1 MTTKRDGTTTDVSRT
16 TIGAAGRRALFCCS
30 AIALATLWVAPA
42 ATEER
47 RSIES
52 LVTLDPPGSVDSRPV
67 GINDS
72 GDITGLY
79 FTADGK
85 GHGFLLT
92 RGVYTSIDIP
102 GAIRTNAIG
111 VAELRPL
118 DDSDAEASSD
128 GRPRS
133 RGTHHRLAVVG
144 RYDTPDGVAHGYRLS
159 DGVLTTIDFP
169 GTTFTVAAGINS
181 SGHIVG
187 RYFGADRLFHGFIFI
202 DGEFTTID
210 YPGAL
215 SIHGIT
221 INAKGDIAGYYE
233 DVARTFHA
241 FLLSADGVFT
251 TIDPPGSL
259 ATGSAGGNLGL
270 NSREL
275 VGSFRVRPATLPCGC
290 DGRSG
295 FVFRH
300 GEYEVFDAPGAAST
314 FFSGINRRG
323 DIVGIY
329 EDATRRRHGFLLPQ
343 GVDK

>member
-16 TIGAAGRRALFCCS
+16 TIGVADRRALFCCS

-42 ATEER
+42 ATKER

-52 LVTLDPPGSVDSRPV
+52 LVTLDPPGSVDSRPI

-79 FTADGK
+79 FTADGR

-92 RGVYTSIDIP
+92 RGVYTSIDVP
-102 GAIRTNAIG
+102 GAIRTNATG

-118 DDSDAEASSD
+118 DDSDADASGD

-133 RGTHHRLAVVG
+133 RGTHRRLAVVG

-187 RYFGADRLFHGFIFI
+187 RYLGADRLFHGFTFI
-202 DGEFTTID
+202 DG
-210 YPGAL
+210 G
-215 SIHGIT
+215 
-221 INAKGDIAGYYE
+221 
-233 DVARTFHA
+233 
-241 FLLSADGVFT
+241 FT

-259 ATGSAGGNLGL
+259 ATGSAGGTLGL

-275 VGSFRVRPATLPCGC
+275 VGFYRVRPSTSPCGC
-290 DGRSG
+290 DGYG
-295 FVFRH
+295 AFVFRK
-300 GEYEVFDAPGAAST
+300 GDYEVFDLPETTST
-314 FFSGINRRG
+314 FFAGINRRG
-323 DIVGIY
+323 DIVGSY
-329 EDATRRRHGFLLPQ
+329 RDAAQRGHGFLLPQ
-343 GVDK
+343 GVDE